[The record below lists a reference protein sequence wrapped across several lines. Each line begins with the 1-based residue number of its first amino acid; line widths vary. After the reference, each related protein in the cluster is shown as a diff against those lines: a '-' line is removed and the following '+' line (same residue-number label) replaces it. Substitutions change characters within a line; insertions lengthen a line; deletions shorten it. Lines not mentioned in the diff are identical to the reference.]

1 MNPLMIPGLAQM
13 PGLVEQGRNNFLSQ
27 LDAELKARQEAFR
40 QIYGSEF
47 QVPLEVTPNARVN
60 KGAAIAGGIAALIGA
75 LTGDRSAV
83 PGFAQFAGGLQQA
96 QSQEQQ
102 RLMQEQM
109 LKRQRAE
116 QEIARKKGLLGFDLE
131 MAQNKYQTEA
141 QRIQAQRKLEFEAAE
156 AERDRR
162 LKDEINR
169 RTQEGLTER
178 NALSVA
184 GREKLANLKA
194 QGKMPEVMAFLN
206 APGNPFTFEQI
217 VNILTDYKGKEASAT
232 LKNSQSDYIK
242 GPKTKNTEADTLI
255 KQRTYEQMPELLK
268 IKRIAAEN
276 LIFTRNA
283 NIQLA
288 AIRED
293 RLQRGEA
300 VPDPVE
306 ISKDREIA
314 LVGIQISRID
324 EQLKGHEARLVRLQ
338 RAIDHATT
346 STGFKDD
353 NVRKALLAQYQSEKA
368 AVDRDIDRLGRARAA
383 LEAKRLQRQ
392 EALMMGTAA
401 PVARGQARTN
411 TPIDPMA
418 SASLRRLVQGGSN
431 QAPASLSG
439 KIGR

>member
-1 MNPLMIPGLAQM
+1 MNPLMIPGLAQL
-13 PGLVEQGRNNFLSQ
+13 PGLVEQNRSNALAQ
-27 LDAELKARQEAFR
+27 LMAELEAKQNDFR
-40 QIYGSEF
+40 QIYGPEF
-47 QVPLEVTPNARVN
+47 QVPLEVMPNARVN

-116 QEIARKKGLLGFDLE
+116 QEIARKKGLLGFDLQQ
-131 MAQNKYQTEA
+131 AQDRYQTEA
-141 QRIQAQRKLEFEAAE
+141 QRIQAQRKLEFDAAE

-162 LKDEINR
+162 LRDEISR
-169 RTQEGLTER
+169 RTQEGRQYSSDMSLKIAE
-178 NALSVA
+178 
-184 GREKLANLKA
+184 LKA
-194 QGKMPEVMAFLN
+194 QGNWPQVVAMVNDPV
-206 APGNPFTFEQI
+206 NPIPLQDAVDMIYDASGKKARAAQSQATA
-217 VNILTDYKGKEASAT
+217 DYT
-232 LKNSQSDYIK
+232 K

-268 IKRIAAEN
+268 IKRIAAESGVMYRDGM
-276 LIFTRNA
+276 LR
-283 NIQLA
+283 LA

-293 RLQRGEA
+293 RIQRGES
-300 VPDPVE
+300 VPDQVE

-338 RAIDHATT
+338 RAIDQATN

-353 NVRKALLAQYQSEKA
+353 NVRKALLAQYESEKA

-392 EALMMGTAA
+392 EALMMGTAV

-439 KIGR
+439 RIGR

>member
-1 MNPLMIPGLAQM
+1 MNPLMIPGLAQL
-13 PGLVEQGRNNFLSQ
+13 PGLVEQNRSNALAQ
-27 LDAELKARQEAFR
+27 LMAELEAKQNDFR
-40 QIYGSEF
+40 QIYGPEF
-47 QVPLEVTPNARVN
+47 QVPLEVMPNARVN

-96 QSQEQQ
+96 QSQQQQ
-102 RLMQEQM
+102 RLVQEQM

-116 QEIARKKGLLGFDLE
+116 QEIARKKALLGFDLE

-141 QRIQAQRKLEFEAAE
+141 QRIQAQRKLEFDAREG
-156 AERDRR
+156 ERDRQGR
-162 LKDEINR
+162 ESLARINQEALTGRAELGASASVKRAEISAVPKAQR
-169 RTQEGLTER
+169 EYQAMLEAGVDPAR
-178 NALSVA
+178 ALDVAFQISLNEARVA
-184 GREKLANLKA
+184 GQQA
-194 QGKMPEVMAFLN
+194 
-206 APGNPFTFEQI
+206 T
-217 VNILTDYKGKEASAT
+217 TDYTKVRT
-232 LKNSQSDYIK
+232 D
-242 GPKTKNTEADTLI
+242 KTKKEI
-255 KQRTYEQMPELLK
+255 EQMPELLK
-268 IKRIAAEN
+268 IKRIAAESGAMYRDGM
-276 LIFTRNA
+276 LR
-283 NIQLA
+283 LA

-300 VPDPVE
+300 VPDQVD
-306 ISKDREIA
+306 ISKDREVA
-314 LVGIQISRID
+314 LTGLQISRID

-338 RAIDHATT
+338 RAIDQATT

-353 NVRKALLAQYQSEKA
+353 SVRKALLAQYQSEKA

-401 PVARGQARTN
+401 PVARGQARAN

>member
-1 MNPLMIPGLAQM
+1 MNPLMIPGLAQL
-13 PGLVEQGRNNFLSQ
+13 PGLVEQNRSNALAQ
-27 LDAELKARQEAFR
+27 LMAELEAKQNDFR
-40 QIYGSEF
+40 QIYGPEF
-47 QVPLEVTPNARVN
+47 QVPLEVMPNARVN

-109 LKRQRAE
+109 LKRQKAE

-141 QRIQAQRKLEFEAAE
+141 QRIQAQRKLEFDAREG
-156 AERDRR
+156 ERDRQGR
-162 LKDEINR
+162 ESLARINQEALTGRAELGASASVKRAEIAAVPKAQR
-169 RTQEGLTER
+169 EYQAMLEAGVDPAR
-178 NALSVA
+178 ALDVAFQISLNEARVA
-184 GREKLANLKA
+184 GQQA
-194 QGKMPEVMAFLN
+194 
-206 APGNPFTFEQI
+206 T
-217 VNILTDYKGKEASAT
+217 TDYTKVRTDKTRKE
-232 LKNSQSDYIK
+232 I
-242 GPKTKNTEADTLI
+242 
-255 KQRTYEQMPELLK
+255 EQMPELLK
-268 IKRIAAEN
+268 IKRIAAESGVMYRDGM
-276 LIFTRNA
+276 LR
-283 NIQLA
+283 LA

-293 RLQRGEA
+293 RIQRGES

-314 LVGIQISRID
+314 LAKIQITRID
-324 EQLKGHEARLVRLQ
+324 EQLKGHQVRLVKLNE
-338 RAIDHATT
+338 AIQQTT
-346 STGFKDD
+346 NSTGFKDD
-353 NVRKALLAQYQSEKA
+353 NVRKALLAQYEAEKA
-368 AVDRDIDRLGRARAA
+368 AVDRDIDRLGRAKSA
-383 LEAKRLQRQ
+383 LIERQVKRE
-392 EALMMGTAA
+392 EALLMGTAV